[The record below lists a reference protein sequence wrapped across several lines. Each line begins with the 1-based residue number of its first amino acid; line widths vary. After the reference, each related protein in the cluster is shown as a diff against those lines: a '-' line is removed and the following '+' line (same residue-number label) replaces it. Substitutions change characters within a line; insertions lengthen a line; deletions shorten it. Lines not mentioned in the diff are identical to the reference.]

1 MPQRPRS
8 HQLETESQQAFVS
21 SLPSRWVYRPINPD
35 YGLDGL
41 VELFDESGKAQGDFF
56 FVQLKS
62 SDKKELSE
70 ALAIR
75 IRRATAEYYQALT
88 LPVLMVAYHSPS
100 KKLFARWFKL
110 ESQEIEQAGETLTF
124 RLAEG
129 DNWVERTISQ
139 IAGHV
144 LKLRTALHLG
154 QRELRVKEYY
164 EEKRSIDLGAPAQ
177 EPISNKPIPLLSNGD
192 LIFHE
197 VFGRGKVEE
206 ATENYLFAKF
216 ENDEFL
222 RKFYPGDAHEF
233 VQLFKFV
240 APTFPNELSAVLSR
254 FFPNYRLPQ
263 VEDISGDWA
272 TEADGHFPFMCAGD
286 FVGTATKEFAFF
298 AINRERR
305 SYKILVLS
313 ELSNGTPMVYE
324 LEEGDGVPTRRYI
337 KKVEKGRHSVSTL
350 IWRQNGPKALIL
362 ERDALEVGTFE
373 SAACMYY
380 WSTEKN
386 CFLCQWISD

>member
-62 SDKKELSE
+62 SDKNELSE

-75 IRRATAEYYQALT
+75 IRRDTAVYYRSLA
-88 LPVLMVAYHSPS
+88 LPVLVVIFHSPS

-124 RLAEG
+124 HL
-129 DNWVERTISQ
+129 VEEDCWDGQTISQ

-154 QRELRVKEYY
+154 QRELRIREYY
-164 EEKRSIDLGAPAQ
+164 EEKRAIDLSAPAK
-177 EPISNKPIPLLSNGD
+177 EPILNKPIPLLSNGD

-197 VFGRGKVEE
+197 VFGRGKLEE
-206 ATENYLFAKF
+206 VTENYLFTKF
-216 ENDEFL
+216 ENDVSL
-222 RKFYPGDAHEF
+222 RRFFPEDAHEF

-240 APTFPNELSAVLSR
+240 APTFPNELAAALER
-254 FFPNYRLPQ
+254 FLPDYRVPQ
-263 VEDISGDWA
+263 IEDISGDWA
-272 TEADGHFPFMCAGD
+272 AEADGHFPFMCTGD
-286 FVGTATKEFAFF
+286 FAGTATEEFAFF
-298 AINRERR
+298 AISRERR
-305 SYKILVLS
+305 TYKILVLS
-313 ELSNGTPMVYE
+313 ELPSGTPMVYE

-337 KKVEKGRHSVSTL
+337 KKVERGRHSVSTL
-350 IWRQNGPKALIL
+350 TWEHGGPKSLIL

-373 SAACMYY
+373 SAACIYY

-386 CFLCQWISD
+386 CFLHQWISD

>member
-62 SDKKELSE
+62 SDKSELSE

-75 IRRATAEYYQALT
+75 IRRDTAEYYRSLA
-88 LPVLMVAYHSPS
+88 LPVLVVVFHNPS
-100 KKLFARWFKL
+100 KKLFAQWFKL

-124 RLAEG
+124 RLAEE
-129 DNWVERTISQ
+129 DYWDEQTISQ

-154 QRELRVKEYY
+154 QRELRMKEYY
-164 EEKRSIDLGAPAQ
+164 EEKRAIDLSAPAK
-177 EPISNKPIPLLSNGD
+177 EPIFNKPIPLLSNGD

-197 VFGRGKVEE
+197 VFGRGKLEE

-216 ENDEFL
+216 EDDEFL

-233 VQLFKFV
+233 FQLFKFV
-240 APTFPNELSAVLSR
+240 APTFPNELSAALER
-254 FFPNYRLPQ
+254 FFPNYRVPQ

-272 TEADGHFPFMCAGD
+272 TEADGHFPFMCTGD
-286 FVGTATKEFAFF
+286 FVGSATEEFAFF

-313 ELSNGTPMVYE
+313 ELPNGTPLVYE

-337 KKVEKGRHSVSTL
+337 KKVEKGRHSVSTV
-350 IWRQNGPKALIL
+350 IWEHDGPKTLIL
-362 ERDALEVGTFE
+362 ERDALQVGTVE
-373 SAACMYY
+373 SAACIYY